1 MEVVLR
7 SASRLVGNRL
17 LDMLRKPVSPSMVV
31 PRPPFPSM
39 AMPHPGAIFH
49 QLCLL
54 FLKRLL
60 SSTGHFAR
68 LKKVTRLGVGS
79 FFLVMGYPAFCQ
91 TPFAETIL

>member
-49 QLCLL
+49 QFSIFLVLL
-54 FLKRLL
+54 FFSI
-60 SSTGHFAR
+60 SSVDH
-68 LKKVTRLGVGS
+68 
-79 FFLVMGYPAFCQ
+79 
-91 TPFAETIL
+91 I